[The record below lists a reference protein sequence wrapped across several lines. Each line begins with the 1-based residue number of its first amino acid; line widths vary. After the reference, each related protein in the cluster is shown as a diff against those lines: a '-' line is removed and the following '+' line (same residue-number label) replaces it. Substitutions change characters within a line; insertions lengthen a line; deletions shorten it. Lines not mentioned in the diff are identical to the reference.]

1 MVLFALLGC
10 ASLGGIMDSKFR
22 YSPALDGFRAGAVL
36 LVMVYHLGVPPR
48 GGHIGVNAFFVL
60 SGFLITSLLLQE
72 NLKSGRIAL
81 GSFFARRALRLYPPL
96 IAVVLAVAVY
106 SMLVPGAVRG
116 DSSLAAIPAVLLY
129 FSNWVR
135 SFGEGT
141 PLGLFEHTWSL
152 SVEEQFYL
160 LWPLILLAVL
170 RLTRRLW
177 VVVVVALAGCLAA
190 LLLRLA
196 LNGTTPGERITS
208 GIDTQAD
215 QLLFGCALA
224 AVVLMASRRGW
235 GESLSR
241 VMRVAVWPAALV
253 LGVAAV
259 AWKPGDYSVLGMII
273 PAIVAAACAVV
284 IGFLYLN
291 PSARMTRV
299 LGCKPLVYVG
309 KRSYALYLWHYPIYT
324 VMTASNS
331 PANGPLRMA
340 AEVALSF
347 VAAELSWRL
356 VESPVLRLKDR
367 LITGRKAD
375 APSVPSMVNS

>member
-1 MVLFALLGC
+1 
-10 ASLGGIMDSKFR
+10 MDKFR

-36 LVMVYHLGVPPR
+36 LVMVYHMGIPPR

-60 SGFLITSLLLQE
+60 SGFLITSLLLHE
-72 NLKSGRIAL
+72 NLNTGRIAL
-81 GSFFARRALRLYPPL
+81 GSFYIRRALRLYPPL
-96 IAVVLAVAVY
+96 LAVAAVVAAY
-106 SMLVPGAVRG
+106 SLLVPGAVRA
-116 DSSLAAIPAVLLY
+116 DSSLPALPAVVLY

-160 LWPLILLAVL
+160 LWPLLLLAVI
-170 RLTRRLW
+170 RLTGRLSA
-177 VVVVVALAGCLAA
+177 VALVAFAGCGGA

-196 LNGTTPGERITS
+196 LNGSTPGERITS

-215 QLLFGCALA
+215 QLLFGCLLA
-224 AVVLMASRRGW
+224 AVVLMAARHGW
-235 GESLSR
+235 EESLSR
-241 VMRVAVWPAALV
+241 MLRFAVWPAAV
-253 LGVAAV
+253 ALGVVAV
-259 AWKPGDYSVLGMII
+259 AWKPGDQSTAGMFI
-273 PAIVAAACAVV
+273 PALVAASCAAV

-291 PSARMTRV
+291 QNSWASRA

-324 VMTASNS
+324 VMTVSNFPAS
-331 PANGPLRMA
+331 GPVRMA
-340 AEVALSF
+340 LEVALSF

-356 VESPVLRLKDR
+356 VESPALRLKDR
-367 LITGRKAD
+367 LMTGRTVD
-375 APSVPSMVNS
+375 THSAPSMAGS

>member
-1 MVLFALLGC
+1 
-10 ASLGGIMDSKFR
+10 MDSKFR

-36 LVMVYHLGVPPR
+36 LVMVYHLGIPPR

-60 SGFLITSLLLQE
+60 SGFLITSLLLHE
-72 NLKSGRIAL
+72 NLKTGRIAL

-96 IAVVLAVAVY
+96 LAVVAAVVAY
-106 SMLVPGAVRG
+106 SLIVPGAVRAEN
-116 DSSLAAIPAVLLY
+116 SLSAIPAVVLY

-160 LWPLILLAVL
+160 LWPLVLLAVL
-170 RLTRRLW
+170 RITKRLSA
-177 VVVVVALAGCLAA
+177 VVLVALSGCGAS

-196 LNGTTPGERITS
+196 LNGSTPGERITS

-224 AVVLMASRRGW
+224 ALVLLASRHGW
-235 GESLSR
+235 EASLSR
-241 VMRVAVWPAALV
+241 VLRVAVWPAAAA
-253 LGVAAV
+253 LGVVAI
-259 AWKPGDYSVLGMII
+259 AWKPGDHSTAGMVI
-273 PAIVAAACAVV
+273 PAIIAAACAAV
-284 IGFLYLN
+284 IGYLYLHPGN
-291 PSARMTRV
+291 WAGRA

-324 VMTASNS
+324 VMTVNGFPAS
-331 PANGPLRMA
+331 GPLRMIL
-340 AEVALSF
+340 EVALSF
-347 VAAELSWRL
+347 ITAELSWRL
-356 VESPVLRLKDR
+356 VESPALRVKDR
-367 LITGRKAD
+367 LGTGRKEQQ
-375 APSVPSMVNS
+375 PSTPSMASR